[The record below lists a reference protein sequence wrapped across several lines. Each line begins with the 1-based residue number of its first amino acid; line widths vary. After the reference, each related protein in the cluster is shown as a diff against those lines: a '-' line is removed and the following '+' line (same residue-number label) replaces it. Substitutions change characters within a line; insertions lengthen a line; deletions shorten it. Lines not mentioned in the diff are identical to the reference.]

1 MQNFWYFYDLINTY
15 WKTDSFF
22 QVFQKQIKL
31 IENLNWVLVY
41 DIDFYINNIIKPS
54 ILLLYLSFFF
64 ITCVVFML
72 ILTIVIAAITLVERK
87 TLALVQRRVGP
98 SQTAFR
104 GRFQYIADALKLL
117 NKSIFIIR
125 DSNRVLFVLWPS
137 LALVT
142 AYLFWVNAV
151 WNPNLAVVQ
160 IEYNLLVMGVL
171 SFFFSLA
178 ILLISFYSR
187 DKYCVLSAIRSALL
201 TATLELV
208 WGVVIVIVAS
218 NFESFSFAGATSA
231 EIRYMV
237 LLLLGAPAAPFI
249 LLIFL
254 LEAARIPF
262 DLVEAESELV
272 AGYSNELGGFFFA
285 LFYLGEYFHL
295 FFASLFFGI
304 IFVGF

>member
-171 SFFFSLA
+171 SFFFL
-178 ILLISFYSR
+178 
-187 DKYCVLSAIRSALL
+187 
-201 TATLELV
+201 
-208 WGVVIVIVAS
+208 
-218 NFESFSFAGATSA
+218 
-231 EIRYMV
+231 
-237 LLLLGAPAAPFI
+237 
-249 LLIFL
+249 
-254 LEAARIPF
+254 
-262 DLVEAESELV
+262 
-272 AGYSNELGGFFFA
+272 
-285 LFYLGEYFHL
+285 
-295 FFASLFFGI
+295 
-304 IFVGF
+304 

>member
-1 MQNFWYFYDLINTY
+1 MRDFIVYIQSALPQLTEKYSANSEFSTNHQAFNNEIIC
-15 WKTDSFF
+15 F
-22 QVFQKQIKL
+22 
-31 IENLNWVLVY
+31 NW
-41 DIDFYINNIIKPS
+41 INIISVFK
-54 ILLLYLSFFF
+54 ILTYLIVYF
-64 ITCVVFML
+64 ILAIIFML

-98 SQTAFR
+98 NQTAFR
-104 GRFQYIADALKLL
+104 GRLQFIADALKLL

-125 DSNRVLFVLWPS
+125 DTNRWLFIVWPC
-137 LALVT
+137 LALIT

-151 WNPNLAVVQ
+151 WGPNLSIAQ
-160 IEYNLLVMGVL
+160 IEYNLLIMGIL
-171 SFFFSLA
+171 SFFFSVA
-178 ILLISFYSR
+178 ILLISFYSK

-208 WGVVIVIVAS
+208 WGVVVLIIIS
-218 NFESFSFAGATSA
+218 HLSSFSFVNVSVT
-231 EIRYMV
+231 ETKYLI
-237 LLLLGAPAAPFI
+237 LLLLAAPAAPFI

-295 FFASLFFGI
+295 FFASMFFSI
-304 IFVGF
+304 IFIGL